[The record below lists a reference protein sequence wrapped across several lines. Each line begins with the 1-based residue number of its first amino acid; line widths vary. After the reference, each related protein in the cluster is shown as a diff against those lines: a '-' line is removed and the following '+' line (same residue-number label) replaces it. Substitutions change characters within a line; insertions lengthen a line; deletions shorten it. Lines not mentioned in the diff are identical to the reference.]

1 MEQITIVD
9 YRPELAAAIAE
20 MWNKSRD
27 GWGGGTSVTTEEQVR
42 QQEANSDNINLFI
55 AMDGDVVVGYCGLS
69 EYREDEGALYIP
81 LLNVRV
87 DYHGKKIGK
96 LLLLKAIE
104 RSIELGWPRLD
115 LYTWPGNTKAVPL
128 YKKCGFFWEERDD
141 STHLMNFIPS
151 VLSTDAIKDFF
162 SEADWYQNATR
173 MIEVRPDGR
182 KENGFDFFEYVWEK
196 NNKKLRMEFE
206 RRGRGLRLIET
217 DDYLISATV
226 DKSELVFGKEYG
238 IRYDILNKSGNPLA
252 VTLIGHDDKNISYSF
267 EKQVEVS
274 DKAEIE
280 GTFFVKEIEEE
291 ISVWRTHPTVSTTL
305 MINGKEAK
313 FKLGIVPKFPANVTA
328 KEPSQESFIG
338 GSSQFYLD
346 IENNFS
352 EVVEFRLQLP
362 TASFIKLEQ
371 EEYTLSLKAKEKRSI
386 AIPYV
391 LQNFGFYQARIEIFA
406 QLGNG
411 EQISYVKRIGLAFKG
426 IGAKFWG
433 ECDEYWH
440 MYSGHYEVLLRKLNN
455 TIIPGRSYMNEQ
467 PTYLMP
473 PKLGKPYS
481 NEFTKKRPERV
492 ECFEDNGA
500 MVLKAKY
507 QPNHFSQ
514 LQLISNTKL
523 YAEGLIEHF
532 YEVKNLST
540 SEASSEIWINQ
551 PIVHDLYRS
560 VFPYGGQII
569 ELKDTTGIDYE
580 NWESSRVTENWLFA
594 RGRKIPRGICWS
606 PKYKVNFENW
616 YLFFEYPLGA
626 IAAQESVYTE
636 ATVISIGAYQ
646 EWEDFRAFALKSS
659 NPVSEVV
666 TEHVEVIL
674 NNHNPVVK
682 SECTVTLKD
691 YKSSYFDGEV
701 QVSLLD
707 KEEPLLIKSY
717 SPEEQVKEA
726 HIEVKANP
734 NKPIDILSI
743 QAKFVAQQQ
752 QFQTLLLHQGVE
764 EINMQQRNEE
774 GVLTFSVDN
783 GAVQIKSAPDFYPSL
798 SSLTYKGNEWLD
810 SSFPKPKA
818 KSWWNPWGGGLST
831 FMKGVSSNSLLKENC
846 HAEFT
851 SLTDHCQNEWKGIK
865 LELSLEMHEEY
876 RGLRWNQYFL
886 LLPGLPVVCSTTEIV
901 QQTGNFLNLAEWHSN
916 AFLQLDG
923 NSQGAWIKTFN
934 RHGEQ
939 VVFPIGK
946 GELESRADSSFLC
959 GSEGRE
965 EMLQVIT
972 DLSSSHLHLYSN
984 KEITTITNWRKLN
997 LKNESRVFTTPVFY
1011 LLTDQLIPEE
1021 ALTDLKK
1028 IRF

>member
-1 MEQITIVD
+1 MEQIKIVD
-9 YRPELAAAIAE
+9 YRPELAAAVAD

-27 GWGGGTSVTTEEQVR
+27 GWGGGSTVTTAEQVR

-55 AMDGDVVVGYCGLS
+55 AMVGDTVVGYCGLS

-81 LLNVRV
+81 LLNVRG
-87 DYHGKKIGK
+87 DYQGKKIGK

-141 STHLMNFIPS
+141 STHLMNFIPT

-162 SEADWYQNATR
+162 SEADWYQNA
-173 MIEVRPDGR
+173 MKVIEVKPDGR

-226 DKSELVFGKEYG
+226 EKSELVFGKEYG
-238 IRYDILNKSGNPLA
+238 IRYDILNKSGNPLE
-252 VTLIGHDDKNISYSF
+252 VTLTGHDDKNISFSF
-267 EKQVEVS
+267 EKQVDVRDEES
-274 DKAEIE
+274 IHA
-280 GTFFVKEIEEE
+280 TFFVKEIEEE
-291 ISVWRTHPTVSTTL
+291 ISVWRSHPTVSATL
-305 MINGKEAK
+305 MINGKEAE
-313 FKLGIVPKFPANVTA
+313 FKLGIVPKFPANVSA

-338 GSSQFYLD
+338 VASQFYLD

-352 EVVEFRLQLP
+352 EEVEFHLQLP
-362 TASFIKLEQ
+362 TATFIKLEQ
-371 EEYTLSLKAKEKRSI
+371 EMFTLSLKSKEKRSI

-391 LQNFGFYQARIEIFA
+391 LQDFGFYEARIEIAA

-411 EQISYVKRIGLAFKG
+411 EQISYMKRVGVAFKG
-426 IGAKFWG
+426 IGAKFSG

-440 MYSGHYEVLLRKLNN
+440 MYNGHYEVLLRKLNN

-492 ECFEDNGA
+492 ECFEEKGA
-500 MVLKAKY
+500 MVLKATY

-514 LQLISNTKL
+514 LQLISNSKL
-523 YAEGLIEHF
+523 FAEGVIEHF
-532 YEVKNLST
+532 YEIKNLST
-540 SEASSEIWINQ
+540 SDTSSEIWINQ
-551 PIVHDLYRS
+551 PLVHDLYRS
-560 VFPYGGQII
+560 VLPYDSQII
-569 ELKDTTGIDYE
+569 ELKDTNGNDYGD
-580 NWESSRVTENWLFA
+580 WDSSRLTENWLFA
-594 RGRKIPRGICWS
+594 KGRKIPRGICWS

-616 YLFFEYPLGA
+616 YLFFEYPLGTLV
-626 IAAQESVYTE
+626 AQESVRTE

-646 EWEDFRAFALKSS
+646 EWEDFRAFALKTSS
-659 NPVSEVV
+659 PSSEVV
-666 TEHVEVIL
+666 THHVELTL
-674 NNHNPVVK
+674 NHHNPIVK
-682 SECTVTLKD
+682 DECNVSLKD
-691 YKSSYFDGEV
+691 YKSSYFDGDV
-701 QVSLLD
+701 HVSLLD
-707 KEEPLLIKSY
+707 NDKLLTKSFT
-717 SPEEQVKEA
+717 PEEEIKEVHLQVKLDQ
-726 HIEVKANP
+726 

-743 QAKFVAQQQ
+743 QTKFVAHQYHL
-752 QFQTLLLHQGVE
+752 QTLLLHQGNE
-764 EINMQQRNEE
+764 EINMEQRSEE
-774 GVLTFSVDN
+774 GVTSFCVDN
-783 GAVQIKSAPDFYPSL
+783 GEIQIKAAPDFYPSL
-798 SSLTYKGNEWLD
+798 CSLVFKGNEWLD

-818 KSWWNPWGGGLST
+818 KSWWNPWGGGIGTL
-831 FMKGVSSNSLLKENC
+831 MKGISNNSLLKEKR

-865 LELSLEMHEEY
+865 LVTALEEHDQY
-876 RGLRWNQYFL
+876 KGLQWNQYFL

-901 QQTGNFLNLAEWHSN
+901 QQTGKFLNLAEWYSDT
-916 AFLQLDG
+916 FLQLDG
-923 NSQGAWIKTFN
+923 NNQGAWMKTCN

-939 VVFPIGK
+939 LVYPIGK
-946 GELESRADSSFLC
+946 GEIECRADSSFLC

-965 EMLQVIT
+965 DMLQVIT
-972 DLSSSHLHLYSN
+972 DLSSSRLHFYSN
-984 KEITTITNWRKLN
+984 KEVTTISNWRKLN
-997 LKNESRVFTTPVFY
+997 LEDGSRLFTTPVFY
-1011 LLTDQLIPEE
+1011 LLTDQLIPEA
-1021 ALTDLKK
+1021 ALHDLKK